1 MTSNPDHLP
10 LTDYPGRRVVVTGLG
25 AVTCLGL
32 TAEETWRNLLAGRSG
47 LSIVEGINH
56 EEYTTHVAGQIKNF
70 EPGEYMDRREA
81 RRMARFSQFAV
92 AAAGMALQD
101 ANLAIDDQEGPNV
114 GVLLGN
120 SAGSFIDIEEG
131 VRKIVAGQGRRL
143 SPLFMV
149 TFIPNMAAFQVSLA
163 YKAKGYNATVC
174 TACAA
179 GTHAVGDA
187 AAAIRHGQAE
197 VMLAGGAD
205 ASITEMG
212 LAGFAAMRAMSTW
225 DGDPAGACRPFARGR
240 DGFIAAEG
248 SAILVLESLE
258 HALARGA
265 RIYAEVMGHGV
276 TFDAYHIA
284 APDPSGDGA
293 IRAMRAALRNA
304 GLEPEA
310 VDYINAH
317 GPGTPLADVMET
329 VAIKKLFGDRAY
341 QIPISSTKSMIGH
354 AMGAAGAIEAMVCV
368 QTIRDNMIHPTINL
382 EDPDPECDLDYV
394 PLVARQAQVDVAMS
408 NSFGLG
414 GQNASLIFKRYTP

>member
-1 MTSNPDHLP
+1 MDSSTSYTSLP
-10 LTDYPGRRVVVTGLG
+10 SHPGRRVVVTGLG
-25 AVTCLGL
+25 AVTCLAL
-32 TAEETWRNLLAGRSG
+32 SAEETWRGLLAGQSG

-56 EEYTTHVAGQIKNF
+56 EEYTTHVAGQIKSF

-81 RRMARFSQFAV
+81 RRMARFSQLAV

-101 ANLAIDDQEGPNV
+101 AGLTIDDQEGPRV

-120 SAGSFIDIEEG
+120 SAGSFVDIEEG
-131 VRKIVAGQGRRL
+131 VRKIVDGQGRRL

-179 GTHAVGDA
+179 GTQAVGDA
-187 AAAIRHGQAE
+187 AAAIRCGQAD
-197 VMLAGGAD
+197 VMIAGGAD

-225 DGDPAGACRPFARGR
+225 SGDPSGACRPFARGR
-240 DGFIAAEG
+240 DGFIASEG

-265 RIYAEVMGHGV
+265 RIYAEVAGHGV
-276 TFDAYHIA
+276 SFDAYHIA

-293 IRAMRAALRNA
+293 IRAMSAALHNA

-329 VAIKKLFGDRAY
+329 LAIKKLFGERAY
-341 QIPISSTKSMIGH
+341 RIPISSTKSMIGH

-382 EDPDPECDLDYV
+382 EDPDPACDLDYV
-394 PLVARQAQVDVAMS
+394 PLVARPAQVNVAMS

-414 GQNASLIFKRYTP
+414 GQNASLILRRYAE